1 MARLSLEEILNPEP
15 MAGDIDPVDNQEQ
28 IQNKVAV
35 ELKDSEATQDDLE
48 RSIDLAESMES
59 IRETLSSG
67 NKWTPTEMRL
77 ASIAT
82 EMAVAGTGVPGTY
95 FMPALES
102 ADPKIAMEG
111 FGERVMAVIKRLGA
125 TITGLWDKMRDI
137 LSSIADAFRG
147 YIGQIE
153 SIESRLGVVE
163 HSGCSVFTAKKI
175 KSFGAAVRADGSMAK
190 DFKEVTA
197 RYKAVSRTMT
207 GMVES
212 FDKQVVVIARGYGKW
227 QLFKDLTDVEKAG
240 KMFFENTVSAGKAIV
255 GSAKFARNESGG
267 VEIWKSE
274 VFPGGNSIT
283 VTMPSKNL
291 YSSGEYSE
299 MKEAVKKFGV
309 DYDALTAFD
318 RAVKS
323 GEDIGDLT
331 LNVDSPITIK
341 DVREYLANLKDL
353 IHDQRAA
360 WRRLSQVYINEQTE
374 LQGVIRAME
383 KLVLVPV
390 ALMSP
395 GLHTSSSV
403 LNLAT
408 GVGKIYA
415 AHTLSPTQM
424 LLSSFRIMAKNN
436 DMIRGGIE
444 GIYFSIA
451 EAITTGLSLGRY
463 MVARTRWSKA

>member
-15 MAGDIDPVDNQEQ
+15 MAGDVEPVDNQEQ

-59 IRETLSSG
+59 IRETLSA
-67 NKWTPTEMRL
+67 NQNWTPTEMRL

-82 EMAVAGTGVPGTY
+82 EMAVAGTGVSGTY

-125 TITGLWDKMRDI
+125 SLAGLWDKMRDI
-137 LSSIADAFRG
+137 LSTIADAFRG

-153 SIESRLGVVE
+153 SIESRLDAIE
-163 HSGCSVFTAKKI
+163 HGNRSVFTAKKI

-240 KMFFENTVSAGKAIV
+240 KMFFENTVGAGKAIV
-255 GSAKFARNESGG
+255 SSAKFTRGESSG

-274 VFPGGNSIT
+274 VFPGGNSVT

-309 DYDALTAFD
+309 SYDALTAFD
-318 RAVKS
+318 RAVNS

-331 LNVDSPITIK
+331 LNVTSPITTK
-341 DVREYLANLKDL
+341 EVREYIGYLKDL
-353 IHDQRAA
+353 IHDQQAS
-360 WRRLSQVYINEQTE
+360 WRRLSQVYTNEQTE
-374 LQGVIRAME
+374 LRGVIRGLE
-383 KLVLVPV
+383 KLALVPV
-390 ALMSP
+390 ALMAP
-395 GLHTSSSV
+395 ALHTSSAV
-403 LNLAT
+403 LNI
-408 GVGKIYA
+408 GSKVGEIYA
-415 AHTLSPTQM
+415 GFTLSPTQM

-436 DMIRGGIE
+436 DMVRGGIE
-444 GIYFSIA
+444 GIYFSIN

-463 MVARTRWSKA
+463 MVARSRWAEA